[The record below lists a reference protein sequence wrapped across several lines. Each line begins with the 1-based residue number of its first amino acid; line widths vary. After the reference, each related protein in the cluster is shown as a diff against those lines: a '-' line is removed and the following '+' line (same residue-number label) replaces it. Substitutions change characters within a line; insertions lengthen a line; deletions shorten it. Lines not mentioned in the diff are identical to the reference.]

1 MDPNVQYLAEEIAE
15 NHADGHVSRRE
26 AMRQL
31 AYLGFGAASASAL
44 LAACGGDNGD
54 EGASSQTPTTQA
66 PATTAPPATSG
77 TPAATEN
84 ITYPGR
90 DITLQ
95 GVFARASSPRGAV
108 LVIHE
113 NRGITEFV
121 RTITGRLAGS
131 GYTALAVDLLSAQ
144 GGTAAFSDPAQLQ
157 STLVQNASSRA
168 VDDMKAS
175 LTELGNRAPGAKL
188 AATGFCF
195 GGNMTWMLLAAGDPP
210 ALAAAAP
217 FYGTI
222 TNEDLSRT
230 KAAVMAVYAEN
241 DQRVNATRE
250 AARSALEKAGLTH
263 EIKTYPGVGHAFMN
277 QTGANYNEAQAN
289 AAYQD
294 LVNWFG
300 RHLR

>member
-1 MDPNVQYLAEEIAE
+1 MDRNLQYLAEEIAE

-31 AYLGFGAASASAL
+31 AYLGFSAASASAL
-44 LAACGGDNGD
+44 LAACGGDDGN
-54 EGASSQTPTTQA
+54 EGASSQAPTTQA
-66 PATTAPPATSG
+66 PATTAPPATG
-77 TPAATEN
+77 TPVATEN

-144 GGTAAFSDPAQLQ
+144 GGTAAFTDPAQIQ

-175 LTELGNRAPGAKL
+175 LTELEKRAPGAKL
-188 AATGFCF
+188 GATGFCF
-195 GGNMTWMLLAAGDPP
+195 GGNMTWGLLAAGDPP
-210 ALAAAAP
+210 ALSAAAP
-217 FYGTI
+217 FYGSI
-222 TNEDLSRT
+222 TNEDLSKT

-250 AARSALEKAGLTH
+250 AARSALEKAGLPH
-263 EIKTYPGVGHAFMN
+263 EVKTYPGVGHAFMN
-277 QTGANYNEAQAN
+277 QTGMNYNEAQAN

-294 LVNWFG
+294 LINWFG
-300 RHLR
+300 RYLR